1 MSRLCEMG
9 KFQMDTVTVR
19 VPLRIGRRGRAVS
32 LIGERDVSLVH
43 ACEQMSGREMKKCE
57 EVDDDLAVKMLS
69 AVTKASK
76 LARMKLD
83 DIGFDE
89 LVKKMKERKIR
100 DRKERERASRAA
112 RKTLKK
118 ARGKI

>member
-1 MSRLCEMG
+1 
-9 KFQMDTVTVR
+9 
-19 VPLRIGRRGRAVS
+19 
-32 LIGERDVSLVH
+32 
-43 ACEQMSGREMKKCE
+43 MKKCE
-57 EVDDDLAVKMLS
+57 QVDDDLAVKMLN

-118 ARGKI
+118 SRKKSLKKSLKK